1 MRKSS
6 EEAIQQVL
14 AGLRDCEASAGME
27 RRILEAVRDRAT
39 ARPAANWGGLRPLRH
54 WAAMWPLAGGL
65 ALVVI
70 SVSLS
75 FFLIHR
81 TGHSPTRLPVQAA
94 RAESVSPAASGKVA
108 EENGTETIARTRG
121 NAAARKRVRTNA
133 SDLAILR
140 DMRAPSHPAPEAP
153 LTEEEKILLRVAH
166 TGDAEEFAMLNPE
179 MRARQDAQME
189 ADFERFV
196 AQSSK
201 PDQE

>member
-1 MRKSS
+1 VRKSS
-6 EEAIQQVL
+6 EEVIQQVL

-27 RRILEAVRDRAT
+27 RRILEAVRHRAS
-39 ARPAANWGGLRPLRH
+39 ARSAAGWGSLRPLAH
-54 WAAMWPLAGGL
+54 WCAMWPFAGGL
-65 ALVVI
+65 ALVVLF
-70 SVSLS
+70 VSLPV
-75 FFLIHR
+75 FVVHR
-81 TGHSPTRLPVQAA
+81 TRVHVHATRVASL
-94 RAESVSPAASGKVA
+94 PAAAPAKVA
-108 EENGTETIARTRG
+108 EEDRTKPRAPIARSRGSTITRKKVG
-121 NAAARKRVRTNA
+121 TRA

-140 DMRAPSHPAPEAP
+140 DIRAPSHPAPEAP
-153 LTEEEKILLRVAH
+153 LTEEEKILLRVAQ